1 MQHLKSNSSVNIAM
15 QKIKSSNL
23 TAGILSQ
30 NYTYTIKSL
39 IAKDEA
45 FNLMNTLKGTPAYWK
60 RFQLEVL
67 AMIKQ
72 LGLPTFFITL
82 SCADLRWHELIEII
96 YKLNEGDILAN
107 DDIHSMNYFDN
118 TKILNSNP
126 VLLARHFQY
135 RVEVFFKEIVS
146 DVPLGKNKHYA
157 IRVEFQVKGTPHM
170 HSLVC
175 VTGAPILSTISE
187 DEYVAFIDN
196 IIKRELPNRQ
206 ERSRLFELVRNYQT
220 HSHSKSC
227 RKYKSI
233 ECRYSCGKYFT
244 DHTIIAH
251 PVSDKLS
258 VEEKA
263 LIMQQRKLVLST
275 VKKYIGTHL
284 NPKTNNL
291 YSPTEN
297 FYQADKPI
305 NAILQE
311 LQISEDQNYKAL
323 SISSD
328 ITFQIHFKRDPES
341 CFIDKHFEDGLIAW
355 EANLDIQLV
364 LDYYKAVSYMCAYLS
379 KQKMNNPKL

>member
-1 MQHLKSNSSVNIAM
+1 M
-15 QKIKSSNL
+15 QKIKSNNL

-45 FNLMNTLKGTPAYWK
+45 FNFMNTLKGTPAYWK

-82 SCADLRWHELIEII
+82 SCADLRWHGLIEII
-96 YKLNEGDILAN
+96 YKLNEADILMD
-107 DDIHSMNYFDN
+107 DDIHSMNYFD
-118 TKILNSNP
+118 KIRILNNNP
-126 VLLARHFQY
+126 ILLARHFQY

-157 IRVEFQVKGTPHM
+157 ISVEFQVKGSQHM

-175 VTGAPILSTISE
+175 VTGAPIPSTISE
-187 DEYVAFIDN
+187 DEYVAFIEN
-196 IIKRELPNRQ
+196 IIKRELPNLQ

-220 HSHSKSC
+220 HSHSESC

-233 ECRYSCGKYFT
+233 ECRYSWGKYLT

-263 LIMQQRKLVLST
+263 LILQQLKLVLST
-275 VKKYIGTHL
+275 VKKYIDMHL

-297 FYQADKPI
+297 VYQADKPI
-305 NAILQE
+305 NTILQE

-328 ITFQIHFKRDPES
+328 STFQIHFKRDPES
-341 CFIDKHFEDGLIAW
+341 CFIDNYLEDGLIAW

>member
-1 MQHLKSNSSVNIAM
+1 
-15 QKIKSSNL
+15 
-23 TAGILSQ
+23 
-30 NYTYTIKSL
+30 
-39 IAKDEA
+39 
-45 FNLMNTLKGTPAYWK
+45 
-60 RFQLEVL
+60 
-67 AMIKQ
+67 
-72 LGLPTFFITL
+72 
-82 SCADLRWHELIEII
+82 
-96 YKLNEGDILAN
+96 
-107 DDIHSMNYFDN
+107 
-118 TKILNSNP
+118 
-126 VLLARHFQY
+126 
-135 RVEVFFKEIVS
+135 
-146 DVPLGKNKHYA
+146 
-157 IRVEFQVKGTPHM
+157 M

-175 VTGAPILSTISE
+175 VTGAPIPSTISE

-196 IIKRELPNRQ
+196 IIKRELPNLQ

-233 ECRYSCGKYFT
+233 ECRYSCGKYLT

-263 LIMQQRKLVLST
+263 LILQQLKLVLST
-275 VKKYIGTHL
+275 VKKYIDMHL

-297 FYQADKPI
+297 VYQADKPI
-305 NAILQE
+305 NTILQE

-323 SISSD
+323 AISSD
-328 ITFQIHFKRDPES
+328 STFQIHFKRDPES
-341 CFIDKHFEDGLIAW
+341 CFIDNYLEDGLIAW